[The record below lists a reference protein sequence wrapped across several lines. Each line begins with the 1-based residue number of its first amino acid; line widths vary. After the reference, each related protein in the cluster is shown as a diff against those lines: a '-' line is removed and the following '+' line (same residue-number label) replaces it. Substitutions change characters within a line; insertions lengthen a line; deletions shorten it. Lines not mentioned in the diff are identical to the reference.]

1 MLDAAMVD
9 RRNHDVIQVRGAAG
23 GRTVRD
29 FLCKKKKKKKAG
41 NALLGPPGL
50 HHLHHCSGTKIILTV
65 TTESSRRYTFL
76 M

>member
-29 FLCKKKKKKKAG
+29 FYVKKKKRAG
-41 NALLGPPGL
+41 NAPLGPPGL
-50 HHLHHCSGTKIILTV
+50 RHLHHCSGTKIIITV